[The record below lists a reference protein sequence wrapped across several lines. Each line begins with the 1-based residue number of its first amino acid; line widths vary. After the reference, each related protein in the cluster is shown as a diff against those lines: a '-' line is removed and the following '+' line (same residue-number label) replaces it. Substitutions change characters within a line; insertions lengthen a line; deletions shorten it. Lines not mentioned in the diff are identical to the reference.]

1 MPPTVAS
8 AAAAVVVAAA
18 AAATVVVAAAA
29 VGVVVVAVVVSVAAA
44 ALFALDLLSLIRS
57 TKQEETF
64 SESYRSFCSIFGKRY
79 RLLDFT
85 IGH

>member
-1 MPPTVAS
+1 MGLFLHLFGPVGIPPTVAS
-8 AAAAVVVAAA
+8 AAVVA
-18 AAATVVVAAAA
+18 VGVAAA
-29 VGVVVVAVVVSVAAA
+29 VGVAVVAAVAAA

-79 RLLDFT
+79 RWLDFT

>member
-8 AAAAVVVAAA
+8 AAAA
-18 AAATVVVAAAA
+18 ATVVVA
-29 VGVVVVAVVVSVAAA
+29 VAAA

-79 RLLDFT
+79 RLLDFA

>member
-8 AAAAVVVAAA
+8 AAAAAAAVVV
-18 AAATVVVAAAA
+18 TAAA
-29 VGVVVVAVVVSVAAA
+29 VGVVVVAAVGAA

-79 RLLDFT
+79 RWLDFA

>member
-8 AAAAVVVAAA
+8 SAAAVVVAA
-18 AAATVVVAAAA
+18 VAAAA
-29 VGVVVVAVVVSVAAA
+29 VGVVVAAVAAA

-79 RLLDFT
+79 RLLDFA

>member
-8 AAAAVVVAAA
+8 AA

-29 VGVVVVAVVVSVAAA
+29 TVVAVGVVAVAAA

-79 RLLDFT
+79 RLLDFD

>member
-8 AAAAVVVAAA
+8 AAAAATVVVAVA
-18 AAATVVVAAAA
+18 AAATVVAAAATVVA
-29 VGVVVVAVVVSVAAA
+29 VGVVAVAAA

>member
-8 AAAAVVVAAA
+8 AAAAVVVAAVA
-18 AAATVVVAAAA
+18 AAVAAAA
-29 VGVVVVAVVVSVAAA
+29 VGVVVVAVAAA
-44 ALFALDLLSLIRS
+44 GLFALDLLSLIRS

-79 RLLDFT
+79 RLLDFA